1 MRQHVCGWIALAAAL
16 AFAPLQAQSTG
27 GGVAESETVVSVSF
41 ANGRFESNEIV
52 YVGEEGTLG
61 IKSVPAA
68 TWTDLWVPDRS
79 SSAKTIRGSGDVTKA
94 YDGTQSTTLASPIH
108 VEYWAENGWS
118 WTSGTDTR
126 TFLRTYLDD
135 SSGGASVYFSG
146 IPFAS
151 YDVIVYFATDNGAK
165 FSPVTINGTRY
176 SWGMDGLI
184 ANAAADAIFG
194 TAQQNTAELGR
205 NAIRVNGL
213 RGNLSIIGGTKQT
226 VNGQTA
232 RGGIAAVQIVGHG
245 EVVAAQQLR
254 TLSVNFASGN
264 GATYNVPNSET
275 AGYGLEP
282 VPGASWMNVTGASGT
297 AVAIDKAYGFTLSEA
312 SKPKLSYTAA
322 LTWSYGT
329 DATTPFLRGFLSDA
343 ERATTIAVTDIPFS
357 TYDVIVYYGADN
369 GSGAQ
374 FKPIAVNGRYYTWD
388 AEAGAAV
395 ATDDAAACFGQ
406 TGEDTA
412 AYGVNALRIQGLKGD
427 LMIGRPM
434 GGADGRTSVA
444 ALQIVCTGELIE
456 DVAAVPSINV
466 NFSQGFGTTIEVPD
480 TDYPYGLVPVP
491 GTQWVDL
498 HYDTSRDQDVALAD
512 IAVANAWPKVPV
524 VRFSAPSGWSYSNSN
539 DADPFLKA
547 FLGDGGEGAKVDVR
561 DIPFTTYDVIVY
573 CGADAGSGFNPITV
587 NGTLYTWD
595 AASGMAIAT
604 ESANDTF
611 GTASAQPLAVYG
623 QSALRITGLT
633 GDLSIAGWKRGSGAN
648 TGPRGTISAIQIVC
662 TGEIVAP
669 TPPSV
674 MSLNFG
680 SDEESVPQTEET
692 YGLCPAPG
700 SSWQNLP
707 GANGT
712 DVAVTSIWG
721 EADISQTKVT
731 YASSATWRYGI
742 SGQVAPFLR
751 GYLDD
756 GSDDETYQ
764 YGPSVSISGVPFAAY
779 DVIVYYGTDSGNAYW
794 PIRIGDQAYSYDLER
809 LGTLAIPV
817 ANQTDPS
824 LAFGQGFI
832 GETTPTLGHNAIRVD
847 GQTAA
852 TLRLQGGYTPK
863 GDVLTDDQPRGGLAA
878 VQIVE
883 RTLVTVSG
891 EQSWVTLVAGV
902 SAQDPVLIVFE
913 AGASVTGDVTLPE
926 DAIVDLSACAFDG
939 EGAAVPFAGTLTVN
953 EGTTF
958 RLPEGFTSGK
968 IATAVEGNYGQTL
981 IAGRPVWL
989 TLTDETGTF
998 SASYLWT
1005 DQTGNHLWSEPGNW
1019 LSLLVPDASSAVVFE
1034 SSAAHPEMVILDTA
1048 AVAGSVTIEGRG
1060 DDQGALTITSQDGG
1074 ALTVSGRMLTTG
1086 NVAVTQSADIT
1097 VNGKSVMV
1105 FPSGAPQ
1112 TYPYPGAF
1120 HVEGENAAYTVA
1132 EGTLA
1137 VPAKPTS
1144 MANPTDVEATAGG
1157 YATVCRN
1164 ATLTVG
1170 TESGATSACLSAFRV
1185 GMTWPSS
1192 DAESWKGTVRVLP
1205 TGIFEVAYQSSFASG
1220 VTLDLRGGTLRAK
1233 ETATISSVG
1242 GYAPTSP
1249 VTLAA
1254 EAGAT
1259 LTLSGA
1265 LSGDAGITI
1274 VGPGGVRFVTGAIT
1288 EAYTGEVTVSADAMV
1303 ALGAGRPGLSV
1314 AEGAR
1319 VNVAPTTGEGA
1330 IGRIVFP
1337 TTMESEPERA
1347 VFLVEG
1353 VTETVSAAVEDGT
1366 LVVSW
1371 PVAIPTLSTS
1381 ASWSEGSWTDWEGE
1395 GAPTSGAAI
1404 LDGTGAPIK
1413 VKLDTAL
1420 SGMSTVV
1427 VRGDVTLATST
1438 AQASIPTCVTLAE
1451 GATLT
1456 VSSGFAGAWTLPEG
1470 TTLRVTDAKVSL
1482 TGLTLEGVVE
1492 LAFSDAEYETMAA
1505 FGGGLVVSGD
1515 NVRVSGIPYIGD
1527 AETRLEG
1534 DNVTL
1539 AFSGTSFYTHTVLVS
1554 AGEGNA
1560 LENVQNLNGELRVT
1574 AGTLTVEVLDDEQNV
1589 APTFLGA
1596 VIGAEATLRFTGVG
1610 NGGQFPVTGEGTLDL
1625 GTFRKQLAA
1634 RSDGPLPKTLRLV
1647 ATAAEQ
1653 EAGVIAF
1660 PVYGDATLPEG
1671 FVAEVTPAE
1680 GGIAWVPVC
1689 AVEGSYLRIRNV
1701 PGTGIAGL
1709 PTEVETLIRER
1720 AQAEGWTSAYGV
1732 EVRTQGKT
1740 FGAASPEVAGLLEG
1754 ALECFDVE
1762 LGADIAV
1769 MENGEALTVFVAY
1782 EFGIEKVSMTE
1793 GGVVVTV
1800 RLDRATF
1807 KNGVS
1812 FTALNGETAIE
1823 GVSAAVAEDRA
1834 SVTLTIPSVSL
1845 TDTLRLSVKV
1855 SPPTS
1860 AE

>member
-27 GGVAESETVVSVSF
+27 GGVSKVVSINF
-41 ANGRFESNEIV
+41 ANGQANAQTAPQFHEVPDDPGTNYGIVSVPASTWVNLSDKTVKQSNTENDISV
-52 YVGEEGTLG
+52 SATVAKAYLPDSASEGTL
-61 IKSVPAA
+61 SVPLRISY
-68 TWTDLWVPDRS
+68 T
-79 SSAKTIRGSGDVTKA
+79 AKNA
-94 YDGTQSTTLASPIH
+94 
-108 VEYWAENGWS
+108 WS
-118 WTSGTDTR
+118 WTGVAGIVP
-126 TFLRTYLDD
+126 FLQAYLDD
-135 SSGGASVYFSG
+135 SAPGADITVTNLPFETYDLIVYFAGDHSATTNAFNPPTINGVTYSYDANGDLVEADQPFGTAGRTTAELGKNALRVDGLSGNLTIDGGANANNARGGIAAIQIIGVDKEEAEPTYVYSLNFTRGRTDNDVVPVPGTLDEYGLVPVPGSDWTNLDDANGSAEVRTAYGFEPDTPLSVSYSSATGWSHGDENMAPFLRAYLDDGGAGVTVAVSD
-146 IPFAS
+146 IPFKT
-151 YDVIVYFATDNGAK
+151 YDVIVYYASDNGTGFLPA
-165 FSPVTINGTRY
+165 TINGTFY
-176 SWGMDGLI
+176 SWADGALVTGSNARFGDGSAHSLNTPVEGM
-184 ANAAADAIFG
+184 NA
-194 TAQQNTAELGR
+194 L
-205 NAIRVNGL
+205 RVNGL
-213 RGNLSIIGGTKQT
+213 SGPLSI
-226 VNGQTA
+226 NGQPGKNNEA
-232 RGGIAAVQIVGHG
+232 RGGIAAVQIVGH
-245 EVVAAQQLR
+245 ELVAPEPLYS
-254 TLSVNFASGN
+254 LNINFATGN
-264 GATYNVPNSET
+264 NMTVKVPETGA
-275 AGYGLEP
+275 YGLVP
-282 VPGASWMNVTGASGT
+282 VEGASWVNLETSDGNTTG
-297 AVAIDKAYGFTLSEA
+297 VAIDKAAGFDLATSPRLSCTA
-312 SKPKLSYTAA
+312 SSA
-322 LTWSYGT
+322 WSYGGT
-329 DATTPFLRGFLSDA
+329 GVDSFLRCYLDDGGSGASITL
-343 ERATTIAVTDIPFS
+343 TDIPF
-357 TYDVIVYYGADN
+357 TKYDVIVYCAVDGAA
-369 GSGAQ
+369 GEQ
-374 FKPIAVNGRYYTWD
+374 FGPVAVNGQRYTWD
-388 AEAGAAV
+388 GAETV
-395 ATDDAAACFGQ
+395 ATEDENALFGAVNQ
-406 TGEDTA
+406 A
-412 AYGVNALRIQGLKGD
+412 NAVYGVNALRIPIENPQETLRIEGAARDGT
-427 LMIGRPM
+427 RR
-434 GGADGRTSVA
+434 GGIA
-444 ALQIVCTGELIE
+444 AVQIVCTGELR
-456 DVAAVPSINV
+456 
-466 NFSQGFGTTIEVPD
+466 
-480 TDYPYGLVPVP
+480 Y
-491 GTQWVDL
+491 
-498 HYDTSRDQDVALAD
+498 
-512 IAVANAWPKVPV
+512 
-524 VRFSAPSGWSYSNSN
+524 
-539 DADPFLKA
+539 ADPA
-547 FLGDGGEGAKVDVR
+547 
-561 DIPFTTYDVIVY
+561 
-573 CGADAGSGFNPITV
+573 
-587 NGTLYTWD
+587 
-595 AASGMAIAT
+595 
-604 ESANDTF
+604 
-611 GTASAQPLAVYG
+611 
-623 QSALRITGLT
+623 
-633 GDLSIAGWKRGSGAN
+633 RG
-648 TGPRGTISAIQIVC
+648 
-662 TGEIVAP
+662 
-669 TPPSV
+669 V
-674 MSLNFG
+674 MSLNFADG
-680 SDEESVPQTEET
+680 GE
-692 YGLCPAPG
+692 G
-700 SSWQNLP
+700 NLP
-707 GANGT
+707 TSTVATEANRAFGLAKAPWFAWTDLMKATNAEGQKVSTLFGQPTVAGWQSSTVTWSAAGTWSYKTQQVTGA
-712 DVAVTSIWG
+712 
-721 EADISQTKVT
+721 EA
-731 YASSATWRYGI
+731 
-742 SGQVAPFLR
+742 FLTT
-751 GYLDD
+751 YLDD
-756 GSDDETYQ
+756 GAP
-764 YGPSVSISGVPFAAY
+764 GASVKVADVPFEAY
-779 DVIVYYGTDSGNAYW
+779 DVIIYNATDAGSSFKPVTVNEVLYTWEDG
-794 PIRIGDQAYSYDLER
+794 
-809 LGTLAIPV
+809 LGTV
-817 ANQTDPS
+817 ATTDREATYGP
-824 LAFGQGFI
+824 
-832 GETTPTLGHNAIRVD
+832 ETTNGVGGCQSAVLGTNALRIN
-847 GQTAA
+847 GQ
-852 TLRLQGGYTPK
+852 R
-863 GDVLTDDQPRGGLAA
+863 GDLSILGLPSKTSSGDSENLARGGIAA
-878 VQIVE
+878 VQLVA
-883 RTLVTVSG
+883 RQLVTVSSGTHDWASLNVG
-891 EQSWVTLVAGV
+891 EGA
-902 SAQDPVLIVFE
+902 LIVFE

-958 RLPEGFTSGK
+958 RLPERFTSGK
-968 IATAVEGNYGQTL
+968 IAAAVEGDYGQTL

-989 TLTDETGTF
+989 TLTEETGTF

-1019 LSLLVPDASSAVVFE
+1019 LSLLVPDASSAVVFKP
-1034 SSAAHPEMVILDTA
+1034 SAAHPETVILDTA
-1048 AVAGSVTIEGRG
+1048 AVAGSVTIERSG

-1144 MANPTDVEATAGG
+1144 MADPTDVEATACG

-1192 DAESWKGTVRVLP
+1192 DAESRKGTVRVLP

-1233 ETATISSVG
+1233 ETAMISSVG

-1274 VGPGGVRFVTGAIT
+1274 AGPGGVRFATGAIA
-1288 EAYTGEVTVSADAMV
+1288 EAYTGEVAVSADATV

-1314 AEGAR
+1314 AEGAT
-1319 VNVAPTTGEGA
+1319 VNVVPTTGETA

-1337 TTMESEPERA
+1337 TTMESVPEGA
-1347 VFLVEG
+1347 VFSVEG

-1371 PVAIPTLSTS
+1371 PVAIPTLSDS
-1381 ASWSEGSWTDWEGE
+1381 AWWSQGSWTDWEGE

-1413 VKLDTAL
+1413 VTLDTAL

-1574 AGTLTVEVLDDEQNV
+1574 AGTLTVEVLDGEQNV

-1610 NGGQFPVTGEGTLDL
+1610 DGGQFPVTGEGTLDL
-1625 GTFRKQLAA
+1625 GIFRKQLAA

-1653 EAGVIAF
+1653 EAGAIAF

-1709 PTEVETLIRER
+1709 PTEVERRIRER
-1720 AQAEGWTSAYGV
+1720 VQAEGWTSAYGV

-1740 FGAASPEVAGLLEG
+1740 FGADAPEVAGLLEG

-1762 LGADIAV
+1762 PGADIAAS
-1769 MENGEALTVFVAY
+1769 EEGEALTVFVAY
-1782 EFGIEKVSMTE
+1782 EFGIEKVAVTE

-1800 RLDRATF
+1800 RLDEATF
-1807 KNGVS
+1807 KDGVS

-1823 GVSAAVAEDRA
+1823 GVSAAVAADRA

>member
-27 GGVAESETVVSVSF
+27 GGVVSGPVVSVNVRGGTD
-41 ANGRFESNEIV
+41 ANNYTSSKLKSIVDAQEGASGLVAVSNRAWNEADVNRGSVQLSDLTDNRGDSTPVSASVKVGSVWHFTEKNYATAREEKLGWMGMGYAESTDGDEITLSEIPYTRYDIILYLATDHENHKWSPV
-52 YVGEEGTLG
+52 KVTGADESVAYYYYPEGATDE
-61 IKSVPAA
+61 AA
-68 TWTDLWVPDRS
+68 TRS
-79 SSAKTIRGSGDVTKA
+79 TIAPTETEPLAWGSTNDVGNDNLGTYGHDVMLIRGLSSPTLAIDIGTHDSNHADGTCSGLAGFQIVCTGDV
-94 YDGTQSTTLASPIH
+94 LP
-108 VEYWAENGWS
+108 NG
-118 WTSGTDTR
+118 G
-126 TFLRTYLDD
+126 
-135 SSGGASVYFSG
+135 SSF
-146 IPFAS
+146 
-151 YDVIVYFATDNGAK
+151 N
-165 FSPVTINGTRY
+165 
-176 SWGMDGLI
+176 
-184 ANAAADAIFG
+184 
-194 TAQQNTAELGR
+194 
-205 NAIRVNGL
+205 
-213 RGNLSIIGGTKQT
+213 
-226 VNGQTA
+226 
-232 RGGIAAVQIVGHG
+232 
-245 EVVAAQQLR
+245 
-254 TLSVNFASGN
+254 VNFASGRVN
-264 GATYNVPNSET
+264 NTNKDCALVGET
-275 AGYGLEP
+275 EYGLAP
-282 VPGASWMNVTGASGT
+282 VPGEAWTNVYYNQRSDGT
-297 AVAIDKAYGFTLSEA
+297 NTTTI
-312 SKPKLSYTAA
+312 A
-322 LTWSYGT
+322 LTGYGT
-329 DATTPFLRGFLSDA
+329 DASASMTYNTFGVWSYEGISGINDLLV
-343 ERATTIAVTDIPFS
+343 ATTDDAGKQNASDERRCCWVNVENIPFGS
-357 TYDVIVYYGADN
+357 YSVVLYLQAD
-369 GSGAQ
+369 GGTG
-374 FKPIAVNGRYYTWD
+374 FKPVQVNGKYYTWQDGKTVEVAD
-388 AEAGAAV
+388 ATDTHKFGNPSVSVPTLGENALLVSNLSGPLSIVLQRRDDQPGNCARSNLAGFQIICTEEAV
-395 ATDDAAACFGQ
+395 AH
-406 TGEDTA
+406 
-412 AYGVNALRIQGLKGD
+412 
-427 LMIGRPM
+427 
-434 GGADGRTSVA
+434 TS
-444 ALQIVCTGELIE
+444 
-456 DVAAVPSINV
+456 
-466 NFSQGFGTTIEVPD
+466 
-480 TDYPYGLVPVP
+480 
-491 GTQWVDL
+491 
-498 HYDTSRDQDVALAD
+498 
-512 IAVANAWPKVPV
+512 
-524 VRFSAPSGWSYSNSN
+524 
-539 DADPFLKA
+539 
-547 FLGDGGEGAKVDVR
+547 
-561 DIPFTTYDVIVY
+561 
-573 CGADAGSGFNPITV
+573 
-587 NGTLYTWD
+587 
-595 AASGMAIAT
+595 
-604 ESANDTF
+604 
-611 GTASAQPLAVYG
+611 
-623 QSALRITGLT
+623 
-633 GDLSIAGWKRGSGAN
+633 
-648 TGPRGTISAIQIVC
+648 
-662 TGEIVAP
+662 
-669 TPPSV
+669 PSV
-674 MSLNFG
+674 MSLNFASG
-680 SDEESVPQTEET
+680 ADDSANVTSSSIASLSGNF
-692 YGLCPAPG
+692 GLVPAPADTWG
-700 SSWQNLP
+700 DLTGN
-707 GANGT
+707 ANETGQT
-712 DVAVTSIWG
+712 VAVLHGQATV
-721 EADISQTKVT
+721 ADWAGATVT
-731 YASSATWRYGI
+731 WNSKKTRGYTTNQAAG
-742 SGQVAPFLR
+742 AEPFLTT
-751 GYLDD
+751 YLDD
-756 GSDDETYQ
+756 GAP
-764 YGPSVSISGVPFAAY
+764 GASVKVADVPFEAY
-779 DVIVYYGTDSGNAYW
+779 DVIIYNATDAGKAFRPVSVNGAWYTWKETFGAVVTEDEADVYGPNESNGVSGLSTAK
-794 PIRIGDQAYSYDLER
+794 
-809 LGTLAIPV
+809 LGTNALRVNGLTGTLQVQGHDVTIV
-817 ANQTDPS
+817 GDDTSPS
-824 LAFGQGFI
+824 
-832 GETTPTLGHNAIRVD
+832 
-847 GQTAA
+847 TARA
-852 TLRLQGGYTPK
+852 GI
-863 GDVLTDDQPRGGLAA
+863 AA

-883 RTLVTVSG
+883 RTLITVSG
-891 EQSWVTLVAGV
+891 EQSWVTLAAGV

-926 DAIVDLSACAFDG
+926 DAIVDLSAYAFGG
-939 EGAAVPFAGTLTVN
+939 EGAVVPFAGTLTVN

-989 TLTDETGTF
+989 TLTKETGTF

-1019 LSLLVPDASSAVVFE
+1019 LSLLVPDASSAVVFV

-1060 DDQGALTITSQDGG
+1060 DDQGALTITTQDGG

-1105 FPSGAPQ
+1105 FPSDAPQ

-1132 EGTLA
+1132 SGTLA

-1144 MANPTDVEATAGG
+1144 MADPTDVEATACG
-1157 YATVCRN
+1157 YATVCGN

-1170 TESGATSACLSAFRV
+1170 AESGATSACLSAFRV
-1185 GMTWPSS
+1185 GMTWPPSNDVS
-1192 DAESWKGTVRVLP
+1192 REGTVRVLP
-1205 TGIFEVAYQSSFASG
+1205 TGTFEVAYQSTFASG

-1233 ETATISSVG
+1233 ETATIKFLG

-1265 LSGDAGITI
+1265 FSGDAGITI
-1274 VGPGGVRFVTGAIT
+1274 AGSGGVRFATGAIA
-1288 EAYTGEVTVSADAMV
+1288 EAYTGEVAVSADATV

-1314 AEGAR
+1314 AEGAT
-1319 VNVAPTTGEGA
+1319 VNVVPTTGETA

-1337 TTMESEPERA
+1337 TTMESVPEGA
-1347 VFLVEG
+1347 VFSVER
-1353 VTETVSAAVEDGT
+1353 VTETVSAAVKNGT

-1371 PVAIPTLSTS
+1371 PVAIPTLSAS
-1381 ASWSEGSWTDWEGE
+1381 ASWSQGSWTDWEGE

-1404 LDGTGAPIK
+1404 LDGTGAPIT

-1427 VRGDVTLATST
+1427 VRGGVTLVTST

-1574 AGTLTVEVLDDEQNV
+1574 AGTLTVEVLDGEQNV

-1610 NGGQFPVTGEGTLDL
+1610 DGGQFPVTGEGTLDL
-1625 GTFRKQLAA
+1625 GIFRKQLAA

-1653 EAGVIAF
+1653 EAGAIAF

-1709 PTEVETLIRER
+1709 PTEVERRIRER
-1720 AQAEGWTSAYGV
+1720 VQAEGWTSAYGV

-1740 FGAASPEVAGLLEG
+1740 FGADAPEVAGLLEG

-1762 LGADIAV
+1762 PGADIAAS
-1769 MENGEALTVFVAY
+1769 EEGEALTVFVAY
-1782 EFGIEKVSMTE
+1782 EFGIEKVAVTE

-1800 RLDRATF
+1800 RLDEATF
-1807 KNGVS
+1807 KDGVS

-1823 GVSAAVAEDRA
+1823 GVSAAVAADRA